1 MIGEFEPPARLHAA
15 QRRALRRYLREQVV
29 PYSSHHRD
37 LDATEDASRALASVP
52 ATRLADVDDPASLVL
67 RPTAASLR
75 ATADRDLRRRFWWAG
90 VRRRQGAF
98 NRDVLE
104 PRYKPIHWIEAH
116 GMPVGY
122 SAEDLDRLADI
133 GRSTLEMAGLT
144 AADVLVGVQ
153 PAGPHLSFWQVALGA
168 RAAGMSALF
177 LGAAA
182 TAEEIARL
190 SPTVLAGRPDDVL
203 RLLDDVRAGGYAL
216 GSLRTLLV
224 LGEPVHPARRARLG
238 GLAALVGADAAVVA
252 VWAPPGV
259 RALWSECR
267 DGVDVH
273 TWPAWEIVEIADPSS
288 GERLPPGADG
298 EVVWS
303 PLGWKGSVLLR
314 QRTGVMACL
323 DDTPC
328 VACGRTSPRVRI
340 VSDLPPFA
348 RFLDDHPD
356 VALWQAELRTVDGVE
371 ELIVFVAQRGGGH
384 PGRLVRELDRQLS
397 ATQFVVLDRRELS
410 ERLERLDDQRV
421 VDLRA

>member
-1 MIGEFEPPARLHAA
+1 
-15 QRRALRRYLREQVV
+15 
-29 PYSSHHRD
+29 
-37 LDATEDASRALASVP
+37 
-52 ATRLADVDDPASLVL
+52 
-67 RPTAASLR
+67 
-75 ATADRDLRRRFWWAG
+75 
-90 VRRRQGAF
+90 
-98 NRDVLE
+98 VLE

-371 ELIVFVAQRGGGH
+371 ELIVFVAQRGGGR